1 MSMASKGTLLID
13 SCHSSI
19 TCRLQGLLLLLRVV
33 GFHSKLV
40 HILLLQ
46 TSLVPKQLNVFMR
59 TIRLVL
65 LLRATRGDR
74 NPNLQVI
81 ITHVSHVCS
90 QQSFGLPLR
99 INRMNE

>member
-19 TCRLQGLLLLLRVV
+19 TCRLQGLLPLLRVV

-46 TSLVPKQLNVFMR
+46 TSLVPKQFNVFMR
-59 TIRLVL
+59 TFGLVL
-65 LLRATRGDR
+65 LKRATRGAR
-74 NPNLQVI
+74 NRNLQRPVVR
-81 ITHVSHVCS
+81 TPVSANP
-90 QQSFGLPLR
+90 GLNFNL
-99 INRMNE
+99 

>member
-1 MSMASKGTLLID
+1 MSMASKGTFLID
-13 SCHSSI
+13 SCHSGI
-19 TCRLQGLLLLLRVV
+19 TCRLQGLLPLLHVV

-59 TIRLVL
+59 TFRLVL
-65 LLRATRGDR
+65 LLRATRGGR

-81 ITHVSHVCS
+81 ITHT
-90 QQSFGLPLR
+90 
-99 INRMNE
+99 